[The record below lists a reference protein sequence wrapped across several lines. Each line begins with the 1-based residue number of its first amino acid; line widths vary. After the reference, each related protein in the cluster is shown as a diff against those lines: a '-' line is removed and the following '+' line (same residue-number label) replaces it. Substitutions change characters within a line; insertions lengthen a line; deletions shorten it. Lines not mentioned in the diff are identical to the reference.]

1 MSDQSPTSVAWPESR
16 VPSHDALAVHVSRTR
31 RVIVCGATGGALA
44 LVTALLAP
52 LLVPNVGR
60 PVVQPAPSLT
70 TNAPSQVSPIAVE
83 AFDAPLW
90 TVALPPPP
98 PPKPAEPPPPPPLA
112 CELIGIEGIEGDY
125 RAVVYDTAADVLRS
139 LRTGDVINQRA
150 EESMEI
156 MRRAGLTVRVLG
168 NDEKTVWAN
177 ALPNMARQRMEEM
190 RRNNQPAEAVSTYV
204 QLVTEAGH
212 RFPRD
217 WLNS

>member
-139 LRTGDVINQRA
+139 LRTGDVINQRVVREVRKDAVVLALAGATQTLSLDDVAVRSA
-150 EESMEI
+150 ESA
-156 MRRAGLTVRVLG
+156 RRSSRGGA
-168 NDEKTVWAN
+168 
-177 ALPNMARQRMEEM
+177 P
-190 RRNNQPAEAVSTYV
+190 
-204 QLVTEAGH
+204 
-212 RFPRD
+212 
-217 WLNS
+217 